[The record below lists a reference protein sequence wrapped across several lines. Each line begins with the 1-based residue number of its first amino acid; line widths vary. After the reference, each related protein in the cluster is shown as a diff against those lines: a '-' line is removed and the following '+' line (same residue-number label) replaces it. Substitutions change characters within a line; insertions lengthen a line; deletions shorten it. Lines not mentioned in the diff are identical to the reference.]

1 MIYRMIEEINKSL
14 ENGCYL
20 VALMSALAL
29 PDICGKVEF
38 PEMEKQTKQ
47 RYIKWYDEHIGQYEH
62 DPGDIEDVMPYP
74 DGKMIYDLR
83 CALFHS
89 GNPIVN
95 LKKQNLVGFE
105 LWMTKDYMSGG
116 GSSYCHSTGERKIE
130 IGIWNICFKL
140 CALAKYYYEHNKD
153 KFHFNYTIK
162 DMRDYGI

>member
-14 ENGCYL
+14 ETGCYL

-47 RYIKWYDEHIGQYEH
+47 RYIKWYDEHIGQYEY
-62 DPGDIEDVMPYP
+62 DPGDIENVMPYL

-95 LKKQNLVGFE
+95 LK
-105 LWMTKDYMSGG
+105 YS
-116 GSSYCHSTGERKIE
+116 
-130 IGIWNICFKL
+130 
-140 CALAKYYYEHNKD
+140 
-153 KFHFNYTIK
+153 
-162 DMRDYGI
+162 